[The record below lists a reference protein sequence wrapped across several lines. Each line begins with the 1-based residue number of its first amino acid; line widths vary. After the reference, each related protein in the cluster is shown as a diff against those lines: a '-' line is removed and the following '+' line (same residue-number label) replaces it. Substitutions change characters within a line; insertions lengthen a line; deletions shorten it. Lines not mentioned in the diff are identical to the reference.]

1 MDIYRRSNLFERFF
15 AFVASPSSPTSCAKK
30 ILQLLYRCTYV
41 GGSTTLIT
49 RCGLLGWVQSELA
62 LNQDAVERS
71 FLHSLARRALDTC
84 DKERVNE
91 WSGGNVASL
100 LVNAGIETQLE

>member
-1 MDIYRRSNLFERFF
+1 MDIYRRSNLFERLF
-15 AFVASPSSPTSCAKK
+15 ALVASPSLPRSCVKK

-62 LNQDAVERS
+62 LNQNTVERS
-71 FLHSLARRALDTC
+71 FLHSLARRTLDTC
-84 DKERVNE
+84 DREKVNE

-100 LVNAGIETQLE
+100 SVNAGI